1 MLQRAVPTRRKPR
14 EEIQPCRWAVASVG
28 NSGVP
33 TEPRRYVSPA
43 LLRVFIVP
51 GLMCLLFAAGSA
63 MGLAGHSG
71 GVSVTGDG
79 KIVAAASEG
88 QPFFMKQAGEEILA
102 VQSAGLVSFSGLAR
116 TDEFADATSVA
127 ISGGGSAGQSGGSV
141 RLRPGDGTSSASAQL
156 LGANLGGHEAAGGV
170 QISGDGAVGVAAR
183 GGQSVNIQS
192 GAGLAGTL
200 INNISLCH
208 SLDLPYHGT
217 YL

>member
-141 RLRPGDGTSSASAQL
+141 RLRPGDGTPSASVQL
-156 LGANLGGHEAAGGV
+156 LGANVGHEAAGGV

>member
-1 MLQRAVPTRRKPR
+1 M

-102 VQSAGLVSFSGLAR
+102 VQSAGLVSLSGLAR

-127 ISGGGSAGQSGGSV
+127 ISGGSSAGQSG
-141 RLRPGDGTSSASAQL
+141 DGTPSASVQL